1 MANEVSISIAL
12 GNDGFKDND
21 FTVGTSVPGAGN
33 VEVRISDTQAA
44 GMTRKAVIIMLE
56 AIIRELNLGTP
67 VSKIKS
73 PVL

>member
-1 MANEVSISIAL
+1 MANEVSVSIAR

-33 VEVRISDTQAA
+33 VEVRISDTTAL
-44 GMTRKAVIIMLE
+44 TRKDVILMLE
-56 AIIRELNLGTP
+56 AIIRELRLGTP